1 MALPPSSPRFS
12 LPRTACPL
20 SSLFLMFLRSF
31 FSCQFISIWCF
42 FFFFEEKWKNGKG
55 SPSPAFLSPADPSIR
70 GLGQDVASQ
79 EVQDGISFINSL
91 TFVGWRGGPGLFLPT
106 REDESATG
114 QGVSPFPH

>member
-1 MALPPSSPRFS
+1 MLALRFIALKSLKSLIPSALHAENRFFT
-12 LPRTACPL
+12 L
-20 SSLFLMFLRSF
+20 
-31 FSCQFISIWCF
+31 QNISKNS
-42 FFFFEEKWKNGKG
+42 FFEEKWKNGKG